1 MGEVTRSRSQGCQV
15 EEGGAGFG
23 SLHPRVRC
31 LIERCGRR
39 SPETVTSPG
48 PPGEQGGAWAPNRM
62 CLTPSPGPS
71 TTPSHEAPAFLAHR
85 ILWTRN
91 LEPRGGKAARR
102 VGGGAGP
109 AGPEE
114 RRVGPGCAGGK
125 GRRRPGSPGT
135 WDDARKGDGRG
146 RQGGGDAYSGPW
158 RLSGSRAR
166 EEARLLG
173 LRTRFAVTPPRV
185 YSGPREPWQRGLY
198 GGRTGPGAAA
208 FTELARSRGQRL
220 LDERSPLPAP
230 RPLPRPHPAFPGRL
244 PFPQIVW
251 TV

>member
-39 SPETVTSPG
+39 SPETGTSPG

-91 LEPRGGKAARR
+91 LS
-102 VGGGAGP
+102 P
-109 AGPEE
+109 A
-114 RRVGPGCAGGK
+114 
-125 GRRRPGSPGT
+125 
-135 WDDARKGDGRG
+135 
-146 RQGGGDAYSGPW
+146 
-158 RLSGSRAR
+158 
-166 EEARLLG
+166 EARLPAGSAEGLAQPDLRSAGLG
-173 LRTRFAVTPPRV
+173 RGARAGRGGGGPGPLGRGTMPGRGTVEGGREEGTLTPAHGASRV
-185 YSGPREPWQRGLY
+185 RGL
-198 GGRTGPGAAA
+198 GKK
-208 FTELARSRGQRL
+208 
-220 LDERSPLPAP
+220 LDS
-230 RPLPRPHPAFPGRL
+230 
-244 PFPQIVW
+244 
-251 TV
+251 

>member
-31 LIERCGRR
+31 LIEQCGRC

-48 PPGEQGGAWAPNRM
+48 PPGEQGGAWAPD
-62 CLTPSPGPS
+62 LPPPSPGPS

-91 LEPRGGKAARR
+91 RSPAEARLPAGSAEGLALPDLRSAGLGRGAPAGRGGGGLGPLGRGTMPGRGTVEGGREEGTLTPAHGASR
-102 VGGGAGP
+102 V
-109 AGPEE
+109 
-114 RRVGPGCAGGK
+114 RGPGKKLG
-125 GRRRPGSPGT
+125 
-135 WDDARKGDGRG
+135 
-146 RQGGGDAYSGPW
+146 
-158 RLSGSRAR
+158 
-166 EEARLLG
+166 LLG
-173 LRTRFAVTPPRV
+173 LRTRFSVTPPRV
-185 YSGPREPWQRGLY
+185 HSGPREPWQRGLY

-208 FTELARSRGQRL
+208 FPELARSREQRL
-220 LDERSPLPAP
+220 RDERSPLPAP
-230 RPLPRPHPAFPGRL
+230 CPLPRPHPAFPGRV
-244 PFPQIVW
+244 PFPHIVW